1 MRRTPG
7 GVVPPPGAGDR
18 TGRAPDRRDPAPGG
32 PGGVLGAAG
41 GVAGLTL
48 ASRALGF
55 LRWVVQASTVGA
67 GTVAGAY
74 ATANQVPNVL
84 YEVVV
89 GGALAATVVP
99 LLAPA
104 TSAGR
109 RHQAQ
114 ETASGL
120 LGVVLLVLLPLGA
133 GLALLAD
140 PVARLFPVSQGADAA
155 TQVGLVASFLRMFAL
170 QVPLYGVGVV
180 LTGVLQAHRRFTWP
194 ALTPVL
200 SSLVVMATYGVYGA
214 MAHGSQTPGPAALRV
229 LGWGTTA
236 GVAALSLP
244 LVWPVT
250 RLGIRLRPVPR
261 LDRAVAGRALRLG
274 GAGVVTLVAQQVSVL
289 VVLALARW
297 GGSTG
302 TVAVYQY
309 TQAVYVLP
317 YAVLVVP
324 VATVLYPR
332 LAAAFGSP
340 AGRDTTGSAGA
351 DDIGDTDDA
360 GDAGGRGGGTSG
372 SVGTGGPGAPGEGPA
387 PSPGAREL
395 AARSTGAVTAVAVAG
410 AGALLAVSAGAERLF
425 SLLADVTGMG
435 AALVAMAP
443 GLVGYALVYQ
453 VTRVLFAMDRSR
465 GAAVVT
471 AVGWLVVAGGSWA
484 GVGALSDGGD
494 GAATLLG
501 VGLGQST
508 GMVVAGAGLLAVLA
522 RALGGG
528 VLGPSLRA
536 LAVGAPVAAAVGWNV
551 CWLTNALGSGPGA
564 GSALLGAGA
573 AAAGALGTAGATLGA
588 VNLCDTT
595 VLGLLTR
602 RGRTGTGASPG
613 GRAGGARDEQVAG
626 KEQS

>member
-1 MRRTPG
+1 
-7 GVVPPPGAGDR
+7 
-18 TGRAPDRRDPAPGG
+18 
-32 PGGVLGAAG
+32 
-41 GVAGLTL
+41 VAGLTL

-109 RHQAQ
+109 RRQAQ

-351 DDIGDTDDA
+351 GDTGDA
-360 GDAGGRGGGTSG
+360 GDTGGAGGRGGGPG
-372 SVGTGGPGAPGEGPA
+372 GPRESVGPGAPGRGPA
-387 PSPGAREL
+387 PSPGARDL

-410 AGALLAVSAGAERLF
+410 AGALLAVSAGAGRLF

-453 VTRVLFAMDRSR
+453 VTRVLFAMDRST

-536 LAVGAPVAAAVGWNV
+536 LAVGAPVAAAVGWSV

-573 AAAGALGTAGATLGA
+573 AAAGALGAAGVTLGA
-588 VNLCDTT
+588 VNLCDPT

-613 GRAGGARDEQVAG
+613 GRAGGAEDEQVAG
-626 KEQS
+626 KEQP